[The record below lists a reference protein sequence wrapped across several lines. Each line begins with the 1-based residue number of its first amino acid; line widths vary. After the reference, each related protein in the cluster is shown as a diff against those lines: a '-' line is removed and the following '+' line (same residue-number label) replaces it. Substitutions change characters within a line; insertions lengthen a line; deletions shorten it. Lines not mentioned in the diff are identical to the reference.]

1 MLGVQL
7 LPLEIAPRELLRLDG
22 YSIIA
27 MSCECTTMKDMAFDT
42 SCFYPA
48 YYAPGGG
55 SDCQAPDRSNTI
67 LSLHDI
73 FKTIAATFGGILTR

>member
-1 MLGVQL
+1 MQV

-27 MSCECTTMKDMAFDT
+27 MSSECTTMKDIASNT
-42 SCFYPA
+42 SYFYSA
-48 YYAPGGG
+48 YYAPGGD

-73 FKTIAATFGGILTR
+73 FKTIAATFGGIPTR

>member
-1 MLGVQL
+1 
-7 LPLEIAPRELLRLDG
+7 
-22 YSIIA
+22 
-27 MSCECTTMKDMAFDT
+27 MKDMAFDT